1 MFVDVDFVGKVL
13 YLLVLH
19 RLWYRPQLMGHLRLR
34 RNWMEMVNGTETV
47 SAILTDRVFHS
58 HSLLYHNRPP
68 DQEPA
73 FPVPPHRHKPDHPTV
88 NIVTVSREVR
98 LTTPNNPLR
107 HHLQLQVPFLYPR
120 HPRSILRPL
129 SGTHYSDPKADDC
142 Q

>member
-13 YLLVLH
+13 YFLVLH
-19 RLWYRPQLMGHLRLR
+19 RLWYRSQLMGHLRLR
-34 RNWMEMVNGTETV
+34 RNSMEMETV
-47 SAILTDRVFHS
+47 SATLTDHVFHS
-58 HSLLYHNRPP
+58 HWRLYRNRPL

-73 FPVPPHRHKPDHPTV
+73 FPVPPHHHKPDHPTI
-88 NIVTVSREVR
+88 NIVPGGGEVH
-98 LTTPNNPLR
+98 LTTLNNPRR
-107 HHLQLQVPFLYPR
+107 HHLQLLAQFLYPR